1 MKCSCS
7 FVLCSQFVL
16 VRRRISLTLLHKC
29 IINPSRH
36 CCLFFP
42 NFSNLRKIRDF
53 SLLMFSENS
62 LLPAVLLCNRS
73 QRFESFYST
82 FLVFIFLC
90 IFFFFFLPWTENKKR
105 FTTFTPTAYE
115 CFPLWLF
122 VNLCLNRLMGSFSK
136 QSAFHCLRCVL
147 KVRSLHLA
155 NVSVLIRLPTSAGE
169 RPTLCSRSC

>member
-90 IFFFFFLPWTENKKR
+90 FFYLGQKTKKDLQPSPLLR
-105 FTTFTPTAYE
+105 MNAFPSDCLSTF
-115 CFPLWLF
+115 
-122 VNLCLNRLMGSFSK
+122 V
-136 QSAFHCLRCVL
+136 
-147 KVRSLHLA
+147 
-155 NVSVLIRLPTSAGE
+155 
-169 RPTLCSRSC
+169 